1 MKKWMCICAAA
12 VLAVSA
18 LTGCST
24 SAGAATTA
32 AQTEAA
38 KEDAAKA
45 ETEKKE
51 TAKTAEASEKAQDTA
66 SEEIAAAAGKHHVK
80 INVKDY
86 GTISVE
92 LYGDEAPITVANFL
106 KLAKDGFY
114 DGLTFHRI
122 ISGFMIQGGDPWAR
136 AWAVLTRK
144 SKASF
149 PTTEWRTH
157 CPTPGERFPWRV
169 PR

>member
-1 MKKWMCICAAA
+1 
-12 VLAVSA
+12 
-18 LTGCST
+18 
-24 SAGAATTA
+24 AGAATTA

-38 KEDAAKA
+38 MEDAAKA

-66 SEEIAAAAGKHHVK
+66 SEEIEAAAGKHHVK

-92 LYGDEAPITVANFL
+92 LCGDEAPITVANFL

-122 ISGFMIQGGDPWAR
+122 ISG
-136 AWAVLTRK
+136 
-144 SKASF
+144 
-149 PTTEWRTH
+149 
-157 CPTPGERFPWRV
+157 
-169 PR
+169 